1 MWAHILRPVLIVLV
15 LATAALGAGNWIAGR
30 LSQTFS
36 RFDRN
41 VLSWLGGL
49 GLLSLALFLVGQWRF
64 SWLTAGP
71 ILGIALLL
79 GIKPLLLL
87 LWDFKTGGR
96 QRKFSTAPTF
106 IVLSVLFLIGLGSLA
121 EITGDW
127 TIDAVVYHLLGPKV
141 WIREGTIRP
150 VPDNSHTAMPQ
161 TGETLYAT
169 AMMFGGSRAPGPLN
183 VVVFGML
190 LLVAASIA
198 KRAGLDSFETW
209 WAVALI
215 VTMPAVVT
223 GSTHVFVD
231 GMYAAFVLAAA
242 RIGFDAETIGDF
254 ALVGLFGG
262 LALGT
267 KYTGLLAVPTILLCV
282 FLKKLF
288 EGKLESPPVKESI
301 AALAV
306 ACLVASPYY
315 LRNWILLGSPI
326 YPPPPLLWRFFHAKY
341 LSTEAVLKFHE
352 YIRLRGQG
360 FGRGIGA
367 FLLLPFNLTYHTS
380 NFYGAGGIGICPL
393 GLSIFG
399 IVAERRNVFAK
410 TLALLGLLLL
420 VLWFVTQQE
429 SRFLI
434 HGYVISAIFAVF
446 GWRYVKSVSPPW
458 SRLLGGAVVVLS
470 VAYGAFMIGRERI
483 GDARTVIS
491 ADAAEKREQETIP
504 FLESF
509 RFINNNPSV
518 RRILILDPTVPPYY
532 SDKPYVKSIGQW
544 GERTLQGDLNSD
556 QALKHVHELGV
567 SHVMDVQSEISS
579 FEVPPN
585 TQGLTL
591 IFESKGQRI
600 YRVY

>member
-15 LATAALGAGNWIAGR
+15 LATAALGAGNWIAAR
-30 LSQTFS
+30 LSRTFG

-41 VLSWLGGL
+41 VLSWLGGI

-71 ILGIALLL
+71 IVGIALLL
-79 GIKPLLLL
+79 GIKPLFLLL
-87 LWDFKTGGR
+87 RDFKAGWR

-106 IVLSVLFLIGLGSLA
+106 IVLSVLFLVGLGSLA

-150 VPDNSHTAMPQ
+150 VPDNCHTAMPQ

-183 VVVFGML
+183 VVVFCML

-198 KRAGLDSFETW
+198 KRAGLDSVETW

-242 RIGFDAETIGDF
+242 RIGFDAETLGDF
-254 ALVGLFGG
+254 ALVGLFAG

-267 KYTGLLAVPTILLCV
+267 KYTGILAVPTILLCV
-282 FLKKLF
+282 LLKKLF
-288 EGKLESPPVKESI
+288 EEKLEPRHIKKSI
-301 AALAV
+301 AALAI
-306 ACLVASPYY
+306 ASLVASPYY

-326 YPPPPLLWRFFHAKY
+326 YPPPPLLWRFFDAKY
-341 LSTEAVLKFHE
+341 LSTEAVLNFHE
-352 YIRLRGQG
+352 YIRHRGRG

-458 SRLLGGAVVVLS
+458 TRLLGGAVVLLS

-483 GDARTVIS
+483 ADARTVMS
-491 ADAAEKREQETIP
+491 PDAAEKRAQETIP

-509 RFINNNPSV
+509 RFINNDPSV

-544 GERTLQGDLNSD
+544 GERLLPGVLNSD
-556 QALKHVHELGV
+556 EALKHVRELGV

-579 FEVPPN
+579 FEVAPN
-585 TQGLTL
+585 TEGLTL
-591 IFESKGQRI
+591 VFEAKGQRI

>member
-1 MWAHILRPVLIVLV
+1 
-15 LATAALGAGNWIAGR
+15 
-30 LSQTFS
+30 
-36 RFDRN
+36 
-41 VLSWLGGL
+41 
-49 GLLSLALFLVGQWRF
+49 LFLVGQWRF
-64 SWLTAGP
+64 SRLAAGP
-71 ILGIALLL
+71 ILGVALLF

-87 LWDFKTGGR
+87 LWDLKTGRR
-96 QRKFSTAPTF
+96 QRKFSPAPTF
-106 IVLSVLFLIGLGSLA
+106 IVVSVLFLIGLGSFA

-141 WIREGTIRP
+141 WIREGIIRP
-150 VPDNSHTAMPQ
+150 VPDNCHTAMPQ

-183 VVVFGML
+183 VVVFCTL

-209 WAVALI
+209 WAVALV
-215 VTMPAVVT
+215 VTMPAVVS

-254 ALVGLFGG
+254 ALVGLFAG

-267 KYTGLLAVPTILLCV
+267 KYTGILAVPIILLCV

-288 EGKLESPPVKESI
+288 EGKLESPAIRKSI
-301 AALAV
+301 AAVAV
-306 ACLVASPYY
+306 AILVASPYY
-315 LRNWILLGSPI
+315 LRNWILLGSPV
-326 YPPPPLLWRFFHAKY
+326 YPPPPLLWRFFDAKY
-341 LSTEAVLKFHE
+341 LSTEAILKFHE
-352 YIRLRGQG
+352 YIRHRGQG

-367 FLLLPFNLTYHTS
+367 FLLLPFNLTYHAS

-399 IVAERRNVFAK
+399 IFAERRNVFAK
-410 TLALLGLLLL
+410 TLAFLGLLLL
-420 VLWFVTQQE
+420 ALWFVTQQE

-446 GWRYVKSVSPPW
+446 GWRYVKSVGPPW
-458 SRLLGGAVVVLS
+458 SCLLGGAVIFLS

-483 GDARTVIS
+483 GDARTLMS
-491 ADAAEKREQETIP
+491 ADAAERRAQQTIP

-509 RFINNNPSV
+509 RFINSDPSV

-532 SDKPYVKSIGQW
+532 SDKAYVKPVGQW
-544 GERTLQGDLNSD
+544 GERTLPGGPNSD
-556 QALKHVHELGV
+556 EALKRVHELNV
-567 SHVMDVQSEISS
+567 SHVMDIQSEISS
-579 FEVPPN
+579 FRVAPN

-591 IFESKGQRI
+591 VFESKGQRI

>member
-1 MWAHILRPVLIVLV
+1 MWAHILKPVLIVLV
-15 LATAALGAGNWIAGR
+15 LAIAALGAGNWIAGR
-30 LSQTFS
+30 LSPTFS

-41 VLSWLGGL
+41 VLSWLGGI
-49 GLLSLALFLVGQWRF
+49 GLLSLVLFLVGQWRF
-64 SWLTAGP
+64 SWVTVGP
-71 ILGIALLL
+71 IVGIAFLAE
-79 GIKPLLLL
+79 IKHLLLL
-87 LWDFKTGGR
+87 LRDFKIAGR
-96 QRKFSTAPTF
+96 QRKFPAAPTF
-106 IVLSVLFLIGLGSLA
+106 VVLSVLFLIGIGSLA

-150 VPDNSHTAMPQ
+150 VLDNCHTAMPQ

-183 VVVFGML
+183 VVVFCML

-198 KRAGLDSFETW
+198 KRAGLNSSETW

-215 VTMPAVVT
+215 ITMPAVVT

-242 RIGFDAETIGDF
+242 RIAFDAETIGDF
-254 ALVGLFGG
+254 ALVGLFSG

-267 KYTGLLAVPTILLCV
+267 KYTGMLAVPTILLCV
-282 FLKKLF
+282 FVKKVF
-288 EGKLESPPVKESI
+288 EGKLEWPPIKKSI
-301 AALAV
+301 AGLAV
-306 ACLVASPYY
+306 AGLVASPYY
-315 LRNWILLGSPI
+315 LRNWILLGSPM
-326 YPPPPLLWRFFHAKY
+326 YPPPPLLWRIFDAKY
-341 LSTEAVLKFHE
+341 LSTEAILKFHE
-352 YIRLRGQG
+352 YIRHRGQG

-393 GLSIFG
+393 GLSILG
-399 IVAERRNVFAK
+399 IVSERRNVFAK

-434 HGYVISAIFAVF
+434 HGYVISAVFAVF

-458 SRLLGGAVVVLS
+458 SRLLGGAVVLLS
-470 VAYGAFMIGRERI
+470 VAYGVFMIGRERI
-483 GDARTVIS
+483 ADARTVMS
-491 ADAAEKREQETIP
+491 ADAAEKRAQETIP

-509 RFINNNPSV
+509 RFINNDPSV

-532 SDKPYVKSIGQW
+532 SDKPYVKPVGQW
-544 GERTLQGDLNSD
+544 GERTLPGGLNSD
-556 QALKHVHELGV
+556 EALKHVGELRV

-579 FEVPPN
+579 FKVASN
-585 TQGLTL
+585 TQGFTL
-591 IFESKGQRI
+591 VFESKGQRI
-600 YRVY
+600 YRVD